1 MADIDNNGLNQ
12 YGLPIDNLNNNIR
25 DKDITFINAVY
36 KYVSDDA
43 TRKNLI
49 NYYFGEQDDN
59 NFGDC

>member
-1 MADIDNNGLNQ
+1 MADIENNGVNQ
-12 YGLPIDNLNNNIR
+12 YGLPINNLNNNIR
-25 DKDITFINAVY
+25 DKDIAFLNAVY
-36 KYVSDDA
+36 KYVSDDV